1 MRKER
6 GPIFLLNRL
15 RLFLSWLVAC
25 GLAGWCSLAPAQ
37 GIWREGFN
45 GPNASWHPAGADLQ
59 FAINSQRRIPAGGHS
74 GQGAEQIRL
83 TGANGSFIY
92 FSHAV
97 PSARIVSELSAS
109 AWIKADRP
117 GLQIFGHVVLPHTL
131 GSENGRRGDRFAS
144 WRRLFASRHL
154 GAIAAGEHAAV
165 VGAASARAAIA
176 AWARRRFPRCVSRSG
191 LAESLRRPGHNRRRD
206 RRSGTG
212 RPR

>member
-1 MRKER
+1 MPRGIR
-6 GPIFLLNRL
+6 LGPIFNS
-15 RLFLSWLVAC
+15 LSIRSAEF
-25 GLAGWCSLAPAQ
+25 Q
-37 GIWREGFN
+37 
-45 GPNASWHPAGADLQ
+45 PAGIRDK
-59 FAINSQRRIPAGGHS
+59 
-74 GQGAEQIRL
+74 GAEQIRL

-92 FSHAV
+92 FSHSV
-97 PSARIVSELSAS
+97 PSARIVNELSAS

-131 GSENGRRGDRFAS
+131 DPKTGGAGDRFAS
-144 WRRLFASRHL
+144 WRRVFASRHL

-165 VGAASARAAIA
+165 VGAASARVAIA

-191 LAESLRRPGHNRRRD
+191 LAESLRRPRHNRRRD